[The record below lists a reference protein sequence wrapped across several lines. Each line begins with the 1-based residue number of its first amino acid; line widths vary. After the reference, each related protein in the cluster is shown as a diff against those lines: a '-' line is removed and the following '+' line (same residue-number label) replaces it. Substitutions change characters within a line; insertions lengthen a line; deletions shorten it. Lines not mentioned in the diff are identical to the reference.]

1 MGDVFEAPSLLAL
14 IDTILPADDFP
25 SGTQAGVGD
34 FLRGVFGLDLRE
46 RRPELER
53 GVAALDAEA
62 RARQG
67 QDFAALDAAAQHALV
82 AALLSGDAAT
92 DWGEPEA
99 GPFLRWVIGLCM
111 QGFYGDPGNGGNRDG
126 AAWQMI
132 GYRPL
137 PDGAAWPDIE
147 HAAPHLTAWADL
159 QAHYDA
165 VVVGAGAGGG
175 VAACVLAEA
184 GHRVLLVE
192 RGEWLGTHDLRGDH
206 LRSARLGLGYEPATG
221 PPLHGNP
228 RVAAGV
234 DGAGTV
240 VPPTDPRWLNNAMT
254 VGGGTRVYGA
264 QAWRFSPEDFRMAST
279 YGVPQGSALA
289 DWPITYEDLEPD
301 YDRAEWELGVSGD
314 PVGNVC
320 AGPRRRGYPMPPVG
334 PNGTVRVLE
343 QGARTLGLNTSPV
356 PLLINSVP
364 YGGRGACVGC
374 GACVGF
380 GCPGEFKNDTRNTV
394 IPRALATGRCDL
406 VTGVQVGRVTTDRD
420 GRVTGVSL
428 VTPGCSGAER
438 REVTAGHVL
447 LGAGAIE
454 TARLLLNSATL
465 QEPAG
470 LGNAHDQVG
479 RNLQGHVYAGA
490 FAVFDE
496 PVQNSRGPGPSLAT
510 NDYRH
515 GNPGL
520 VGGAMLAN
528 DFVPMPLYV
537 YTMLTALNPDLP
549 TWGAASR
556 RAMRDLYPHLAL
568 VFGPVQELP
577 NPEARVTVDPE
588 VLDALGVP
596 VARLSGTIH
605 PADRVTA
612 QFISDRAVEWLRA
625 SGAREVIPLVFA
637 PTDGPSGGQHQAGTC
652 RMGDDPRTS
661 VTDAWGQVWG
671 HDNLHLV
678 DGSLHVTN
686 GGVNPVLTILALAY
700 RVSRHVAARMAAATG

>member
-34 FLRGVFGLDLRE
+34 FLRGVFGRELRE
-46 RRPELER
+46 RCPELER
-53 GVAALDAEA
+53 GMAALDAETQA
-62 RARQG
+62 RHG
-67 QDFAALDAAAQHALV
+67 QDFAGLAADVQHALV
-82 AALLSGDAAT
+82 AALLSGGGNAAL
-92 DWGEPEA
+92 
-99 GPFLRWVIGLCM
+99 FLRWVIQLCM
-111 QGFYGDPGNGGNRDG
+111 QGYYGDPGNGGNRDG
-126 AAWQMI
+126 AAWRMI

-137 PDGAAWPDIE
+137 PDGVSWPEVDDQ
-147 HAAPHLTAWADL
+147 PPVLTAWDDL
-159 QAHYDA
+159 QPHYDA

-192 RGEWLGTHDLRGDH
+192 RGAWLGTHDLRGDH

-228 RVAAGV
+228 RVAGE
-234 DGAGTV
+234 TV
-240 VPPTDPRWLNNAMT
+240 VPPSDPRWLNNAMT

-279 YGVPQGSALA
+279 YGVPVGSALA
-289 DWPITYEDLEPD
+289 DWPISYADLEPD

-314 PVGNVC
+314 PTGNVC

-334 PNGTVRVLE
+334 PNGTVSVLE
-343 QGARTLGLNTSPV
+343 RGARALGLNTSPV

-380 GCPGEFKNDTRNTV
+380 GCPGEFKTDTRNTV

-406 VTGVQVGRVTTDRD
+406 VTGVQVGRVTTDAA

-428 VTPGCSGAER
+428 VSSAGGGTVR
-438 REVTAGHVL
+438 REVTADHVL

-454 TARLLLNSATL
+454 TARLLLNSATP

-490 FAVFDE
+490 FAVFEE
-496 PVQNSRGPGPSLAT
+496 PVQDSRGPGPSLAT

-577 NPEARVTVDPE
+577 TPEARVTVDPE
-588 VLDALGVP
+588 VLDTYGVP

-605 PADRVTA
+605 PDDRVTA
-612 QFISDRAVEWLRA
+612 QFISDRAVEWLRV

-700 RVSRHVAARMAAATG
+700 RVSRHVAARMATATA